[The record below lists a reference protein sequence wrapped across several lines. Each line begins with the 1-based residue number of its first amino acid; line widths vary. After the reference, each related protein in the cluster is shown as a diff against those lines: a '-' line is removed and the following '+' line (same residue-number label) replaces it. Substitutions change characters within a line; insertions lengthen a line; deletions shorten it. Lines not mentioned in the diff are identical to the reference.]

1 MQFCEGREQKFDDLL
16 FVGGDGDLTAARTYR
31 NLDIEAP
38 LLA

>member
-1 MQFCEGREQKFDDLL
+1 MQLCEGSEQELDDLL
-16 FVGGDGDLTAARTYR
+16 FVGGDGDLTTARTYR